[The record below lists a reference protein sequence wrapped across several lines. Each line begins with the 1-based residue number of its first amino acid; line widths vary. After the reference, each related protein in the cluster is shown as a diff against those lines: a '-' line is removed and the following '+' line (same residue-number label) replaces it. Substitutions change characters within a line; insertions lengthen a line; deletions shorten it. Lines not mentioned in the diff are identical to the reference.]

1 MTGPHRVLLLEDE
14 EALRK
19 SMVRGLSKLPGLVV
33 VDVGTVT
40 EAKASLATSP
50 APALV
55 ISDLS
60 LPDGLGVEIATELG
74 RLGIRAPVVFVSAY
88 VGKFKHHLPERG
100 DFEVYEKPVPLEV
113 LRGVVE
119 RKLDLADKSA
129 PSPFGVPDYVQ
140 LAALGRHSVVIE
152 VSSAVGRARIVIV
165 RGEVWSAEDKLGK
178 GMDAFRRLVF
188 LGTAEVSCRTLPKA
202 NEVPERNIHGSAE
215 SVLLDVMREHDEAE
229 RTNEPSGV
237 VDDGWGDVLADVG
250 ARRASRPPVGPTRT
264 TAHPSTRPPPRT
276 SNRPPRGSVPPPTG
290 PALPGAPGFA
300 ESFERG
306 VDALLEK
313 DYAKAL
319 VAFREASVARP
330 DDRRVIANLE
340 RLKAM
345 GFS

>member
-19 SMVRGLSKLPGLVV
+19 SMVRGLAKLPGLEV

-40 EAKASLATSP
+40 EAKAALATSP

-60 LPDGLGVEIATELG
+60 LPDGLGVEVATELG
-74 RLGIRAPVVFVSAY
+74 RLGIPAPVVFVSAY

-188 LGTAEVSCRTLPKA
+188 LGTAQVSCRTLPKA
-202 NEVPERNIHGSAE
+202 TEVPERNIHGSAE
-215 SVLLDVMREHDEAE
+215 SILLDVMREHDEAE

-237 VDDGWGDVLADVG
+237 VDDGWGDVLTDAG
-250 ARRASRPPVGPTRT
+250 ARRASRPPVAPTRA
-264 TAHPSTRPPPRT
+264 TAHPSTRPPPRAST
-276 SNRPPRGSVPPPTG
+276 RPPRGSVPPPKT
-290 PALPGAPGFA
+290 PPSPRAPGFA

-306 VDALLEK
+306 VDALLAK
-313 DYAKAL
+313 DYPKAL
-319 VAFREASVARP
+319 TAFREASVARP

>member
-1 MTGPHRVLLLEDE
+1 
-14 EALRK
+14 
-19 SMVRGLSKLPGLVV
+19 
-33 VDVGTVT
+33 
-40 EAKASLATSP
+40 
-50 APALV
+50 
-55 ISDLS
+55 
-60 LPDGLGVEIATELG
+60 
-74 RLGIRAPVVFVSAY
+74 
-88 VGKFKHHLPERG
+88 
-100 DFEVYEKPVPLEV
+100 VYEKPVPLEV

-165 RGEVWSAEDKLGK
+165 RGEVWSAEDKLGR

-188 LGTAEVSCRTLPKA
+188 LGTAQVSCRTLPKA
-202 NEVPERNIHGSAE
+202 TEVPERNIHGSAE
-215 SVLLDVMREHDEAE
+215 SILLDVMREHDEAE
-229 RTNEPSGV
+229 RTNEPSAV
-237 VDDGWGDVLADVG
+237 VDDGWGDVLADAG
-250 ARRASRPPVGPTRT
+250 ARRASRPPVAPTRA
-264 TAHPSTRPPPRT
+264 TAHPSTRPPPRAST
-276 SNRPPRGSVPPPTG
+276 RPPRGSVPPPKMP
-290 PALPGAPGFA
+290 PAPRAPGFA

-306 VDALLEK
+306 VDALLAK

-319 VAFREASVARP
+319 AAFREASVARP